1 MNAASG
7 TPTGSL
13 SGRGT
18 DGSNAAMA
26 SYDERADG
34 AAGEPRHALGRAGPG
49 GCGTKARSAASGSGT
64 SRLGDRAG
72 PGE

>member
-18 DGSNAAMA
+18 DGSNAPMA
-26 SYDERADG
+26 SYESAPTAPPVNRG
-34 AAGEPRHALGRAGPG
+34 MPSVGSTRRR
-49 GCGTKARSAASGSGT
+49 GTKARSAASGSGT
-64 SRLGDRAG
+64 SVVVTGRS
-72 PGE
+72 GE